1 MENSLTLSRIA
12 GKARISTASL
22 WPVVAVVLVYLVH
35 RFIPGRVPDSGAENI
50 SWLLLGL
57 GAAEAVNLAA
67 GFWQRGSRAVV
78 ERGIVIIAL
87 LLLAWEVI
95 VAKLG
100 LLTPPFFP
108 PPGQVIG
115 VYGEDIRL
123 LLQSTLHSLRILAAG
138 YVIGAAVGVLLGFFV
153 GWYRRFRWWSVP
165 VIKVVGPIPA
175 TALTA
180 LAIAV
185 FPGLLGSVFLIA
197 FAVTFP
203 VFMNTWSG
211 VSGIPKSLLE
221 TAQNLGADRWFMVR
235 RVVLPAA
242 SPSIFTGLYIGL
254 LVSFLTLVVAE
265 MLGVNAG
272 LGWYIW
278 RAQGWAEYYR
288 VYAAVLLMGLIFS
301 ALLTGL
307 FSLRD
312 RLLRWQKGMLRW

>member
-1 MENSLTLSRIA
+1 MRNTEI
-12 GKARISTASL
+12 KRISPARF
-22 WPVVAVVLVYLVH
+22 WPVLLVAAVYLVN
-35 RFIPGRVPDSGAENI
+35 RLVPDAVPDTGGDNLA
-50 SWLLLGL
+50 WLLLVLGL
-57 GAAEAVNLAA
+57 AGTVNLVAA
-67 GFWQRGSRAVV
+67 IGWRRGSPALI
-78 ERGIVIIAL
+78 ERGVVIIAL
-87 LLLAWEVI
+87 LLLLWELI
-95 VAKLG
+95 VPKLG

-108 PPGQVIG
+108 PVGRVIG
-115 VYGEDIRL
+115 VFGQDIGL
-123 LLQSTLHSLRILAAG
+123 LVTSTLHSLRILALG
-138 YVIGAAVGVLLGFFV
+138 YLLGAAIGVSLGFLV
-153 GWYRRFRWWSVP
+153 GWYRRFRWWGVP

-180 LAIAV
+180 LAIAI

-211 VSGIPKSLLE
+211 VAGIPKPLLE
-221 TAQNLGADRWFMVR
+221 TAQNLGADNRFLVW
-235 RVVLPAA
+235 RVVLPAV

-288 VYAAVLLMGLIFS
+288 VYAAVIVMGLIFS
-301 ALLTGL
+301 TLLTAL
-307 FSLRD
+307 FTFRD
-312 RLLRWQKGMLRW
+312 HLLRWQKGMVRW